1 MNAGELPQGEPVD
14 QAATITEA
22 LLAPLRAVGELLA
35 IETDRTNARCAVL
48 ELEIAELKHR
58 VEVLRR
64 AAGVS

>member
-1 MNAGELPQGEPVD
+1 MNAGDLTQGEPVD
-14 QAATITEA
+14 QVAATTEA
-22 LLAPLRAVGELLA
+22 LYARLREVGERMT
-35 IETDRTNARCAVL
+35 IVTDRTNARCAVL